1 MILLPTKTK
10 EGGPMETFR
19 QLFASLLV
27 FVYHCFDRVVIQGY
41 LPLLTGPE
49 HIVYFFRDVHGIYP
63 ITKQALRQRTQDY
76 QGWVEAFARNHRI
89 PLQWPD
95 PDMKKK
101 GLRQEDYARPY
112 LLAMERRKR
121 LGVYFI
127 FKTMEPGPNFRSCPP
142 QYPTE
147 DPGYRII
154 KRQWSRYTHYYFY
167 IRDEVLGP
175 MILCVGSFLP
185 FSTRYWITGHSF
197 IAGELQRQGVR
208 FHKDDNAFLSVSD
221 PEALQA
227 TAARLSPEIIRPRLD
242 YGTLVLGPK
251 FSKKDRTAVSLRRH
265 YSLNQVEY
273 CRNFVFPRNFPIP
286 KLFQRSAE
294 LGVFCLTADKI
305 AQIFGVRKHKR
316 LRGKLHSMLE
326 KLDHGHHVLRIY
338 CKSLVAR
345 LYEKFSTFLRLEICV
360 NRLKDL
366 GLNKG
371 LENLDALREKLVVV
385 TDRLA
390 GLEAE
395 LLNVHV
401 DFPLFQRLT
410 LPVSVGK
417 SRIPG
422 IKIQDTR
429 MIRLMEVLLH
439 GGPQLAGWRTIQI
452 WQGLQAAFALSPQD
466 YSLNQL
472 RYDLRKMKGHGLLER
487 MGNQYAYPL
496 TEKGARVGATFILF
510 HKRICGP
517 LANSLFHHRPTRRPP
532 APAKIETAYH
542 KADTAI
548 QNLIDELAA

>member
-1 MILLPTKTK
+1 
-10 EGGPMETFR
+10 METFR
-19 QLFASLLV
+19 KLFASLLV
-27 FVYHCFDRVVIQGY
+27 LVYHCFDRVVIQGY
-41 LPLLTGPE
+41 LPLLTRPE
-49 HIVYFFRDVHGIYP
+49 HIVYFFRDVHKIYP
-63 ITKQALRQRTQDY
+63 ITKQALRRRTQDY
-76 QGWVEAFARNHRI
+76 QQWVETFARNHRI
-89 PLQWPD
+89 PIQWPD

-121 LGVYFI
+121 FGVYFI

-142 QYPTE
+142 KYPTE

-154 KRQWSRYTHYYFY
+154 KRQWSRYTHFYFY

-185 FSTRYWITGHSF
+185 FPTRYWINGHSF
-197 IAGELQRQGVR
+197 IAVELQRQGVP
-208 FHKDDNAFLSVSD
+208 FHKHDNAFFSVSD

-227 TAARLSPEIIRPRLD
+227 AADRLRPEIIRPRLD
-242 YGTLVLGPK
+242 YWTLVLGPK
-251 FSKKDRTAVSLRRH
+251 FSKKDRTAIALRRH

-273 CRNFVFPRNFPIP
+273 CRNFIFRRNFPIH

-305 AQIFGVRKHKR
+305 APIFGVLKHKR
-316 LRGKLHSMLE
+316 LRGKLHSMLQN
-326 KLDHGHHVLRIY
+326 LDHGHHVLRIY

-371 LENLDALREKLVVV
+371 LENLDALREKLVVI

-390 GLEAE
+390 GLEAR

-401 DFPLFQRLT
+401 DFPLFQRLA
-410 LPVSVGK
+410 LPVISGK
-417 SRIPG
+417 SKIPG

-429 MIRLMEVLLH
+429 IIRLMEVLLH

-452 WQGLQAAFALSPQD
+452 WQALQAAFALSPQD
-466 YSLNQL
+466 YTLNQL

-487 MGNQYAYPL
+487 VDKHYAYRL
-496 TEKGARVGATFILF
+496 TENGARVSAMFVLF
-510 HKRICGP
+510 HKRVCGP
-517 LANSLFHHRPTRRPP
+517 LANSLFHHRPRRSPRP
-532 APAKIETAYH
+532 PAKIETAYH

-548 QNLIDELAA
+548 QKLIDQLSA

>member
-1 MILLPTKTK
+1 
-10 EGGPMETFR
+10 METFNK
-19 QLFASLLV
+19 LFASLLT

-41 LPLLTGPE
+41 LPLLTRPA

-63 ITKQALRQRTQDY
+63 ITKQALRQRTRDY
-76 QGWVEAFARNHRI
+76 QHWVEAFARNHRI

-101 GLRQEDYARPY
+101 GLRQEDYVRPY
-112 LLAMERRKR
+112 LRAMEHRKR
-121 LGVYFI
+121 FGAYFI
-127 FKTMEPGPNFRSCPP
+127 FKTMEPGPHFRSCPP
-142 QYPTE
+142 KYPTE
-147 DPGYRII
+147 DPDYRII
-154 KRQWSRYTHYYFY
+154 KRNWSRYTHYYFY

-185 FSTRYWITGHSF
+185 FSTRYGINGHSF
-197 IAGELQRQGVR
+197 IAGELERQGVR
-208 FHKDDNAFLSVSD
+208 FHKDDNAFLSVAD

-227 TAARLSPEIIRPRLD
+227 AADHLSPEIIRPRLD
-242 YGTLVLGPK
+242 YWTLVLGPK
-251 FSKKDRTAVSLRRH
+251 FSKKDRTAIPLHRQ

-273 CRNFVFPRNFPIP
+273 CRNFIFRRNFPIH
-286 KLFQRSAE
+286 KLFERSAE

-326 KLDHGHHVLRIY
+326 KLDHGHPVLRVY

-371 LENLDALREKLVVV
+371 LDNLDALPKKLVMA

-390 GLEAE
+390 DLQAE

-401 DFPLFQRLT
+401 DFPLFQRLA
-410 LPVSVGK
+410 LPVSSGK
-417 SRIPG
+417 TKIPG

-439 GGPQLAGWRTIQI
+439 GGSQSNGWRTAQI
-452 WQGLQAAFALSPQD
+452 WQAILTAFALTPQN
-466 YSLNQL
+466 YTLNQL
-472 RYDLRKMKGHGLLER
+472 RYDLRKMKAHGLLER
-487 MGNQYAYPL
+487 VGKHYAYCL
-496 TEKGARVGATFILF
+496 TPKGVRVAALFVLF
-510 HKRICGP
+510 HKRLCGP
-517 LANSLFHHRPTRRPP
+517 LANSLFHHQPTPSSKP
-532 APAKIETAYH
+532 PAKIETAYH
-542 KADTAI
+542 RADAAI
-548 QNLIDELAA
+548 QNLINEVAA